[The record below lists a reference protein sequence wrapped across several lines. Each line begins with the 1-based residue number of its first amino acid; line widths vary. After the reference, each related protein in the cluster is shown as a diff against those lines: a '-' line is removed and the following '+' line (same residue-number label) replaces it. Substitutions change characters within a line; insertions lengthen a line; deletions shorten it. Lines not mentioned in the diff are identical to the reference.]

1 MDVYEPEQEQALQK
15 QSAAERTRLPLVSA
29 DNKNGVTP
37 LAQTRE
43 VHSRYRSPVP
53 SSPSKRCSSPISS
66 RTSSTSTFSAA
77 AKRAVSAERNRPSR
91 PSSPRSPSTPI
102 QDTTAEL
109 LLASRKVAGIKIPE
123 SLWPSTMRSLNVSF
137 QSDTFSGPINKKETP
152 ASYMPDRTLRQS
164 SNVAHRQAEVP
175 ASRKPTPER
184 KQIPLKGKNSS
195 AQSENSKPVDSLYP
209 RMVDQHRWPSTTA
222 GKVPTALDDKKRP
235 TSSLRKP
242 SPTPS
247 LRKTSLDRIT
257 VSSKSIDLADMRSK
271 TSPSSCSETGTP
283 SRRRKAPDSTS
294 ILTRSNS
301 VADKIS
307 KISSLSRQET
317 GSPSPR
323 RLSLDGT
330 AGPNRSIDVADE
342 TSRPSS
348 LSYGG
353 TGAPSHR
360 RLSLDVNAML
370 NRSIDIPDKKS
381 KSSLS
386 PHLESGTSSLKRLS
400 PDGNAFQSRS
410 IDLADKTSRTSSS
423 FHPETI
429 TSSIRW
435 PSLDGSPIP
444 NRSID
449 LVGRTTKAS
458 SSSHT
463 ERGTLSPRIVSLDK
477 KSKPLVKSTNDLLV
491 SHDESGIATVNG
503 CLVDDCSPQID
514 DSSSSSDKT
523 KMSNAAAKHLV
534 VPNLGLISTVSRWIS
549 PSRAKAV
556 NSSRGSS
563 PARIRPSSPTRKLQS
578 AASVL
583 SFITDIRHGKKAANH
598 IEDVHNLRLL
608 YNRLLQ
614 WRYANAQS
622 DDALQ
627 SQRVKVERVM
637 CSVWVEI
644 TSLWDSIME
653 KRIEIQKLKL
663 KLKLYSVLDNQ
674 ICGLNEWA
682 LIETDH
688 ISSLTWAIED
698 LQASTVLVPVIR
710 GARGNIKTIKEAVCS
725 AVDVMQAMGSSLC
738 SVLLKVDK
746 MNCLV
751 SELADVVIEGRAMF
765 DEYESMLISIAEL
778 QVEEYSLRSHLLQM
792 KQAWSNDETAIYG
805 Y

>member
-43 VHSRYRSPVP
+43 VRSRYRSPLP
-53 SSPSKRCSSPISS
+53 SSPTKRCSSPIAS

-137 QSDTFSGPINKKETP
+137 QSDKKEKP

-164 SNVAHRQAEVP
+164 SNVAHRHAELP

-184 KQIPLKGKNSS
+184 KQTPLKSKNSS
-195 AQSENSKPVDSLYP
+195 VQSENSKPVDSLYP
-209 RMVDQHRWPSTTA
+209 RMVDQHRWPITTA

-235 TSSLRKP
+235 TSSLRKT

-271 TSPSSCSETGTP
+271 TSPSPRSETGTP
-283 SRRRKAPDSTS
+283 SRRKLSPDSTAV
-294 ILTRSNS
+294 LTRSNS

-307 KISSLSRQET
+307 KTSSLSRQET
-317 GSPSPR
+317 GSPPHR

-330 AGPNRSIDVADE
+330 VGPNRSIDVADK

-353 TGAPSHR
+353 IGAPSHR
-360 RLSLDVNAML
+360 RLSLDVTAML
-370 NRSIDIPDKKS
+370 NRSIGIPDKKS

-386 PHLESGTSSLKRLS
+386 PHLERGTSSMKRLS
-400 PDGNAFQSRS
+400 PDGNAVQSRS
-410 IDLADKTSRTSSS
+410 IDLADKTSRTSST

-429 TSSIRW
+429 TSSIRR
-435 PSLDGSPIP
+435 PSLDGSPVP

-449 LVGRTTKAS
+449 LVGRTTKTS

-463 ERGTLSPRIVSLDK
+463 ERGTPSPRIVSLDG

-491 SHDESGIATVNG
+491 SHDESGIALVNG
-503 CLVDDCSPQID
+503 CLVDDCSPQIVRPN
-514 DSSSSSDKT
+514 SSSSSDKT

-534 VPNLGLISTVSRWIS
+534 VPTLGLISTVSRWIS

-792 KQAWSNDETAIYG
+792 KQAWSNDETTIYG

>member
-15 QSAAERTRLPLVSA
+15 QSPAERTRLPLVSA
-29 DNKNGVTP
+29 NNKNGATP
-37 LAQTRE
+37 LSQTRE
-43 VHSRYRSPVP
+43 VRSRYRSPLP
-53 SSPSKRCSSPISS
+53 SSPTKRCSSPITS
-66 RTSSTSTFSAA
+66 RTSSTSTFSAT
-77 AKRAVSAERNRPSR
+77 AKKAVSAERNRPSR
-91 PSSPRSPSTPI
+91 SSSPRSPSTPI

-109 LLASRKVAGIKIPE
+109 LLASRKVAGCKIPE

-137 QSDTFSGPINKKETP
+137 QSDTFSGPISKKEKP

-164 SNVAHRQAEVP
+164 SNVAHRQAEAP
-175 ASRKPTPER
+175 GSRKPTPER
-184 KQIPLKGKNSS
+184 KQTPLKGKNSS
-195 AQSENSKPVDSLYP
+195 AQSENSKPVDSVYP

-235 TSSLRKP
+235 TPSLRKT

-257 VSSKSIDLADMRSK
+257 VSTKSIDLADMRSK
-271 TSPSSCSETGTP
+271 TSPSPRSETGTP
-283 SRRRKAPDSTS
+283 SRRRLSPDSTAV
-294 ILTRSNS
+294 LTRSKS

-307 KISSLSRQET
+307 KTSSLSRQET

-323 RLSLDGT
+323 RLSLNGT
-330 AGPNRSIDVADE
+330 AGPNRNIDVADK
-342 TSRPSS
+342 TSMPSS

-381 KSSLS
+381 KYSLS
-386 PHLESGTSSLKRLS
+386 PHLERGTSSLKRLS
-400 PDGNAFQSRS
+400 PDGTAVQSRS

-429 TSSIRW
+429 TSSIRR
-435 PSLDGSPIP
+435 PSLDGCPVP

-449 LVGRTTKAS
+449 LVGRTTKTS
-458 SSSHT
+458 SSSHA
-463 ERGTLSPRIVSLDK
+463 ERGTLSPRIVSLDG
-477 KSKPLVKSTNDLLV
+477 KSKPLVKPTNDLLV
-491 SHDESGIATVNG
+491 YHDESGIALVNG
-503 CLVDDCSPQID
+503 CLVDDCSPQIARPN
-514 DSSSSSDKT
+514 SSSSSDKT

-534 VPNLGLISTVSRWIS
+534 VPTLGLISTVSRWIS

-688 ISSLTWAIED
+688 ISSLTLAIED

-738 SVLLKVDK
+738 SVLLKG
-746 MNCLV
+746 L
-751 SELADVVIEGRAMF
+751 
-765 DEYESMLISIAEL
+765 LIS
-778 QVEEYSLRSHLLQM
+778 YSHVNFLDVT
-792 KQAWSNDETAIYG
+792 KGPD
-805 Y
+805 